1 MSKLSS
7 LYLIELFNFYFDTLE
22 DAIEEFWE
30 EEEEEEEGASEEEL
44 ADEEENQG
52 SADSPAVLN
61 NDDVFDDDKEDEPLK
76 KPGKKALVN
85 IRNELKRAK
94 NDLKKYQSIDLEEY
108 EKIQAE
114 KAKSEEQRLRDQAEW
129 ERLSKKHEQTI
140 KRKEHE
146 TQTLQEQ
153 NRQLVKQSELKDF
166 FYLAK
171 GKHGRSSFDGKT
183 HFDQVAEAI
192 NNRTRREA
200 NGEYTVL
207 DVDGFEAKNE
217 DGKPMSMSEL
227 MEEMRN
233 DAYYGHFFEP
243 RITTGSGQA
252 PGNNNG
258 NGNVSREDRWTEI
271 KRRNGIVDSPQTNRF
286 R

>member
-1 MSKLSS
+1 MFKHGKSS
-7 LYLIELFNFYFDTLE
+7 YFLWLLDFYVDVIE
-22 DAIEEFWE
+22 DAIEELWE
-30 EEEEEEEGASEEEL
+30 EEEEEVEGDREEEEI
-44 ADEEENQG
+44 DEVENNDTE
-52 SADSPAVLN
+52 STVPSN
-61 NDDVFDDDKEDEPLK
+61 NDDVFDDEDDEPLGTS
-76 KPGKKALVN
+76 GKKALINV
-85 IRNELKRAK
+85 RNELKRAK
-94 NDLKKYQSIDLEEY
+94 NDLKKYQGIDLEEY
-108 EKIQAE
+108 ERIQAE

-140 KRKEHE
+140 KRNEREK
-146 TQTLQEQ
+146 QTLQEQ
-153 NRQLVKQSELKDF
+153 NRQLIKQSELKDF

-207 DVDGFEAKNE
+207 NVDGFEAKNE
-217 DGKPMSMSEL
+217 DGKPMSMAEL

-233 DAYYGHFFEP
+233 DPYYGHFFEP
-243 RITTGSGQA
+243 RITTGSGQK

-258 NGNVSREDRWTEI
+258 NGNISREDRWAEI
-271 KRRNGIVDSPQTNRF
+271 KRRNGIIDNPGVRFNR
-286 R
+286 

>member
-1 MSKLSS
+1 MSKRLNF
-7 LYLIELFNFYFDTLE
+7 LYLTKLLNFYSDSIE
-22 DAIEEFWE
+22 DAIEESWE
-30 EEEEEEEGASEEEL
+30 EEEEEEGDREEEE
-44 ADEEENQG
+44 ADEEERDESENTV
-52 SADSPAVLN
+52 PPT
-61 NDDVFDDDKEDEPLK
+61 NDDVFDDEDDEPLGT
-76 KPGKKALVN
+76 PGKKALINV
-85 IRNELKRAK
+85 RNELKRAK
-94 NDLKKYQSIDLEEY
+94 NDLRKYQGIDLEEY
-108 EKIQAE
+108 ERIQAE

-140 KRKEHE
+140 KRNEREK
-146 TQTLQEQ
+146 QTLQEQ
-153 NRQLVKQSELKDF
+153 NRQLIKQSELKDF

-217 DGKPMSMSEL
+217 DGKPMSMAEL
-227 MEEMRN
+227 MEEMRS
-233 DAYYGHFFEP
+233 DPYYGHFFEA
-243 RITTGSGQA
+243 RITTGSGQK

-258 NGNVSREDRWTEI
+258 NGSVSREDVWAEI
-271 KRRNGIVDSPQTNRF
+271 KRRNGIIDNPGVRRF
-286 R
+286 NS

>member
-1 MSKLSS
+1 MFKHGKSS
-7 LYLIELFNFYFDTLE
+7 YFLWLLDFYVDVIE
-22 DAIEEFWE
+22 DAIEELWE
-30 EEEEEEEGASEEEL
+30 EEEEEVEGDREEEEI
-44 ADEEENQG
+44 DEVENNDTE
-52 SADSPAVLN
+52 STVSSN
-61 NDDVFDDDKEDEPLK
+61 NDDVFDDEDDEPLGTS
-76 KPGKKALVN
+76 GKKALINV
-85 IRNELKRAK
+85 RNELKRAK
-94 NDLKKYQSIDLEEY
+94 NDLKKYQGIDLEEY
-108 EKIQAE
+108 ERIQAE

-140 KRKEHE
+140 KRNEREK
-146 TQTLQEQ
+146 QTLQEQ
-153 NRQLVKQSELKDF
+153 NRQLIKQSELKDF

-207 DVDGFEAKNE
+207 NVDGFEAKNE
-217 DGKPMSMSEL
+217 DGKPMSMAEL

-233 DAYYGHFFEP
+233 DPYYGHFFEP
-243 RITTGSGQA
+243 RITTGSGQK

-258 NGNVSREDRWTEI
+258 NGNISREDRWAEI
-271 KRRNGIVDSPQTNRF
+271 KRRNGIIDNPGVRFNR
-286 R
+286 

>member
-1 MSKLSS
+1 MSKFHKHLYFSS
-7 LYLIELFNFYFDTLE
+7 LLDFYVDVIE
-22 DAIEEFWE
+22 DAIEELWE
-30 EEEEEEEGASEEEL
+30 EEEEEEGDREEEE
-44 ADEEENQG
+44 ADEEERDEPENTV
-52 SADSPAVLN
+52 PPT
-61 NDDVFDDDKEDEPLK
+61 NDDVFDDEDDEPLGT
-76 KPGKKALVN
+76 PGKKALINV
-85 IRNELKRAK
+85 RNELKRAK
-94 NDLKKYQSIDLEEY
+94 NDLKKYQGIDLEEY
-108 EKIQAE
+108 ERIQAE

-140 KRKEHE
+140 KRNEREK
-146 TQTLQEQ
+146 QTLQEQ
-153 NRQLVKQSELKDF
+153 NRQLIKQSELKDF

-217 DGKPMSMSEL
+217 DGKPMSMAEL
-227 MEEMRN
+227 MEEMRG
-233 DAYYGHFFEP
+233 DPYYGHFFEP
-243 RITTGSGQA
+243 RITTGSGQK

-258 NGNVSREDRWTEI
+258 NGNISREDRWAEI
-271 KRRNGIVDSPQTNRF
+271 KRRNGIIDNPGVRRF
-286 R
+286 NS